1 MGAQES
7 SSVDDSSDSCS
18 GSSCSESGST
28 MTLAQQESEWDGDE
42 VSGYGSEGS
51 VDSWDAAANV
61 CDDGEYGSAWEACM
75 NDLLGS
81 VDEDLSGD
89 FESEHVSNEYGSEWS
104 DTSGSGSD
112 AGSASGSGSDAGSDA
127 EGSDAEGSEW
137 SDTGSDA
144 SGAGSEGT
152 FDSDSD
158 LELAQHL

>member
-61 CDDGEYGSAWEACM
+61 CDDGEYESAFEACM

-81 VDEDLSGD
+81 VGEDLSGD

-104 DTSGSGSD
+104 D
-112 AGSASGSGSDAGSDA
+112 A
-127 EGSDAEGSEW
+127 
-137 SDTGSDA
+137 GSDA
-144 SGAGSEGT
+144 SGSDASGSDASGSDVSGSDVSGEGSEGT
-152 FDSDSD
+152 YDSDFD

>member
-1 MGAQES
+1 MGLAQES

-61 CDDGEYGSAWEACM
+61 CDDGEYESAFEACM

-81 VDEDLSGD
+81 VGEDLSGD

-104 DTSGSGSD
+104 DAGSD
-112 AGSASGSGSDAGSDA
+112 ASGSGSDAGSDA
-127 EGSDAEGSEW
+127 S
-137 SDTGSDA
+137 GSDA
-144 SGAGSEGT
+144 SGSDASGSDVSGSDVSGEGSEGT
-152 FDSDSD
+152 FDSDFD

>member
-1 MGAQES
+1 MG
-7 SSVDDSSDSCS
+7 DDM
-18 GSSCSESGST
+18 E
-28 MTLAQQESEWDGDE
+28 LAQQESEWSGDE
-42 VSGYGSEGS
+42 VSGYGSEGPG
-51 VDSWDAAANV
+51 DSFDAAANV

-112 AGSASGSGSDAGSDA
+112 AGSASGSGSDAGSASGSGSDAGSDA

-137 SDTGSDA
+137 SDAGSDA

-152 FDSDSD
+152 LIVMPTSNWLKKSSALMDGTPTI
-158 LELAQHL
+158 